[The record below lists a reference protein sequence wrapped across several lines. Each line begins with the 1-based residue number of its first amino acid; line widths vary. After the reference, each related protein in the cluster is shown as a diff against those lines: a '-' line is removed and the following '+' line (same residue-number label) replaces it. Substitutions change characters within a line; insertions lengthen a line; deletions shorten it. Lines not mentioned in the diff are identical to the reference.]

1 MLVRLETIHPQK
13 AKEILTTK
21 NNINV
26 RKINKAL
33 VANYARQMIAGNW
46 HFSWDCI
53 AFDKDGNLLNGQHR
67 LTACVKSNIP
77 IKTFVIYDAVDIT
90 GDTGRKRSAIEELRG
105 RGESLPDGFS
115 DNFAIA
121 CLRDIFFTYLMMK
134 NASSDEC
141 YELASLPGIQK
152 ALPIMKSL
160 KNAPKGIKVA
170 PIASAIIGA
179 YIVTKNEKCIEFAG
193 RLADGDIKSVDQVVI
208 SKTREKLILSIGN
221 PTGAYGNLSK
231 KRRLITQTGLRYYLE
246 GKTPKNFVVSEKM
259 IYEPTEE
266 MFRVTW

>member
-1 MLVRLETIHPQK
+1 MVVRLETIHPQK

-26 RKINKAL
+26 RKISKPL
-33 VANYARQMIAGNW
+33 VANYARQMMAGNW

-67 LTACVKSNIP
+67 LTACVRSNIP

-105 RGESLPDGFS
+105 RGESLPNGFS
-115 DNFAIA
+115 DNFSIA
-121 CLRDIFFTYLMMK
+121 CLRDISFTYLMIK

-179 YIVTKNEKCIEFAG
+179 YIVTKNEKCIEFAE

-208 SKTREKLILSIGN
+208 SKTREKLILGIGAHSN
-221 PTGAYGNLSK
+221 LQGNTSK
-231 KRRLITQTGLRYYLE
+231 TRRLITQTGLRYYLE
-246 GKTPKNFVVSEKM
+246 GRSPKNFVVSDKM